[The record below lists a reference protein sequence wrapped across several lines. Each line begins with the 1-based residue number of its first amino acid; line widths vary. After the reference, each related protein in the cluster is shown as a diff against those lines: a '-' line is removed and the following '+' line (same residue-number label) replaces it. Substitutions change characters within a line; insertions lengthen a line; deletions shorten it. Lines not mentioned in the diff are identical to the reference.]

1 MDEDAGRTSSA
12 ASRQSVLGITPTHRE
27 TLVITIGRPVV
38 DGRSQPS
45 LVTTHAVRLV
55 LTQRVAECPD
65 DWTLDRITCVDG
77 RPAAADNAAVVT
89 HVVVHHLHQRV
100 MPGHRAV
107 I

>member
-65 DWTLDRITCVDG
+65 DWTLDRITCFEEAIYRICLKPHVG
-77 RPAAADNAAVVT
+77 VSPEQPLADAILEERLN
-89 HVVVHHLHQRV
+89 
-100 MPGHRAV
+100 
-107 I
+107 